1 MAYDQNLQAFKD
13 AALSQGYQQSEIDAF
28 TEMAIEGQKNKKI
41 REQETTRSEL
51 DLYRQ
56 KKIIDQD
63 FKTDAASTPG
73 SLTEMESRGITEGVL
88 ELKYD
93 EASKSV
99 KVVPRSIDS
108 KPVADAMGR
117 EKQRMARLAL
127 GQLAEIKKLYGMGDS
142 GNVGTDKDLS
152 EGRSLSAK
160 LSRGGEG
167 LTEFFGGKAIK
178 KEQATAFKSQ
188 AGLLLNQITQATGSG
203 VAQEA
208 EAERLLSEMP
218 SRNSTNYEATQWF
231 NSVERLLAESAG
243 NDFTSNVGSAESFYK
258 DAGGNIEVP
267 NDVVSDKNESIS
279 SPQDAISQK
288 PSWLFGDREGFIGKG
303 LSAGGN
309 LLSTGS
315 YVAGGIVRSGRE
327 MDQGTY
333 QVPETGIK
341 IPNTKGGFDDAGEL
355 ILPQLVGAYRGLTQ
369 KQPLMTE
376 APTYIG
382 VDPESLGGLVLGFAA
397 ELVNPDPGAELVGAS
412 NLIGKS
418 GKLIKGLFGKKMSKV
433 DDLAELLAT
442 DPRKFDSAVNKI
454 AQNVVEPAEKM
465 IIDSGKTVKQ
475 TRRAVDNWII
485 DSGFE
490 VPAKRADK
498 IRPRD
503 VGAEMIAHGF
513 GKVTDI
519 DELKTIVGTIT
530 GDSGLT
536 TKLTRDAIGSMSDE
550 INVLKEIDGNL
561 TNAVFDDVS
570 RQLKTSYD
578 IPERIRKDVGIEISN
593 MMSEA
598 SGSIPDNYDINK
610 LYDVQ
615 RALEKKYIAS
625 NSKSTYLSKNLQAED
640 IGMVYK
646 VAADKIREIIEQGA
660 KERGVIQRVITNDVI
675 AKAYE
680 ISPRYA
686 QKLVEAKAKDS
697 LSALRSTAAPFA
709 KLSEVISLTEA
720 GAITAFKNLG
730 RRMVGAEKL
739 LGGVPFGKPVGATID
754 AFTNNKLG
762 RGIAGGIEDV
772 KDFSSQF
779 ISKTKEPVSKILQR
793 AGILMARD

>member
-1 MAYDQNLQAFKD
+1 MAYDKNLQAFKD

-73 SLTEMESRGITEGVL
+73 SLTEMESRGITEGVA

-93 EASKSV
+93 EASGSYKVIPKNKETGISV
-99 KVVPRSIDS
+99 
-108 KPVADAMGR
+108 
-117 EKQRMARLAL
+117 
-127 GQLAEIKKLYGMGDS
+127 
-142 GNVGTDKDLS
+142 KDLS
-152 EGRSLSAK
+152 EQDTKMFNALTAAQAAVGILD
-160 LSRGGEG
+160 EG
-167 LTEFFGGKAIK
+167 LD
-178 KEQATAFKSQ
+178 
-188 AGLLLNQITQATGSG
+188 TGPLGNIISG
-203 VAQEA
+203 VESLTGKTTKYSDYKSKLALSTSALKSYLIGGAQTDPELRGLADALPKKTDQEA
-208 EAERLLSEMP
+208 IAKQKLNNFINLYGKKFGLTSVVDTKNVAPGVGLNKPEDLIAKNNNEVQTPDDFVKKPRSGLSE
-218 SRNSTNYEATQWF
+218 
-231 NSVERLLAESAG
+231 
-243 NDFTSNVGSAESFYK
+243 
-258 DAGGNIEVP
+258 
-267 NDVVSDKNESIS
+267 
-279 SPQDAISQK
+279 
-288 PSWLFGDREGFIGKG
+288 WLYGDRESKIGKG
-303 LSAGGN
+303 LSAVGN
-309 LLSTGS
+309 ILSPVSFT
-315 YVAGGIVRSGRE
+315 AGGIIKSGRE
-327 MDQGTY
+327 MNEGTY
-333 QVPETGIK
+333 KAPETGVK
-341 IPNTKGGFDDAGEL
+341 IPNIKGGSFDAGEL

-376 APTYIG
+376 APAYIG

-625 NSKSTYLSKNLQAED
+625 NAKSTYLSKNLQAED